1 MQHREENLRNKT
13 IGWVRTCVLSLLVV
27 KLLPHGTEADL
38 QMKMKISLCRA
49 RTIVTRLP
57 IGVKPQL
64 PHTASVVYRD
74 PPQIGMAGAQ
84 WATHAPG
91 KTLLSTPMRLWSSSA
106 HQKCSLKNSRWQREI
121 LRLSRTSLRSRR
133 KALLII
139 GTRRLSCSKRTLT
152 SNGKWHS

>member
-1 MQHREENLRNKT
+1 MQHQGENHRNKI
-13 IGWVRTCVLSLLVV
+13 IGWVRMCVPSLLEA
-27 KLLPHGTEADL
+27 KLLPHATEADL

-49 RTIVTRLP
+49 RTIVTRQQ

-74 PPQIGMAGAQ
+74 LPQTGMAVAQ

-91 KTLLSTPMRLWSSSA
+91 KTLLSILMRLWSSSA
-106 HQKCSLKNSRWQREI
+106 RQKCSLKNLRWQREI
-121 LRLSRTSLRSRR
+121 LRLSRTSLRLRR

-139 GTRRLSCSKRTLT
+139 GTRRLSCSKRTLI